1 MRYCIPT
8 RAAWTT
14 WVEHSVGIDSLWF
27 QNISGNWQ
35 TSMEN
40 ARGND
45 MFRGKLLSTI
55 KAYKYNVVHGR
66 SFQKD
71 TPPHPWTEEEG
82 AGAGRGRRRKRNGE
96 WYRYFFVH
104 LFDYDYILLYTKL
117 NKNRSTTTNSNYLIG
132 YINEIGR

>member
-66 SFQKD
+66 FKRILLLIRERRRRRRGA
-71 TPPHPWTEEEG
+71 EEEWRMVSVFLC
-82 AGAGRGRRRKRNGE
+82 AFIRL
-96 WYRYFFVH
+96 W
-104 LFDYDYILLYTKL
+104 LYILLYTKL

-132 YINEIGR
+132 YINEIAR

>member
-66 SFQKD
+66 FKRILLLIRERRRRRRRAA
-71 TPPHPWTEEEG
+71 EEEWRMVSVFLC
-82 AGAGRGRRRKRNGE
+82 AFIRL
-96 WYRYFFVH
+96 W
-104 LFDYDYILLYTKL
+104 LYILLYTKL

-132 YINEIGR
+132 YINEIAR

>member
-55 KAYKYNVVHGR
+55 KAYKYNVVHGHGFKR
-66 SFQKD
+66 ILLLIRERRRRGGGEAA
-71 TPPHPWTEEEG
+71 EEEWRMVSVFLC
-82 AGAGRGRRRKRNGE
+82 AFIRL
-96 WYRYFFVH
+96 W
-104 LFDYDYILLYTKL
+104 LYILLYTKL

-132 YINEIGR
+132 YINEIAR

>member
-66 SFQKD
+66 FKRILLLIR
-71 TPPHPWTEEEG
+71 E
-82 AGAGRGRRRKRNGE
+82 RRRRRRGAEKE
-96 WYRYFFVH
+96 WRMVSVFLCAFIR
-104 LFDYDYILLYTKL
+104 LWLYILLYTKL

-132 YINEIGR
+132 YINEIAR